1 MSSIIAVTILI
12 NSINDPAKGR
22 AIDIYNTLYFL
33 FMTSMDPYHIW
44 TTHLCLLSILLNK
57 SHTYGTTD
65 FFFQFDTQVK
75 SILEREVDSSI

>member
-33 FMTSMDPYHIW
+33 FMTSMDPYHI
-44 TTHLCLLSILLNK
+44 
-57 SHTYGTTD
+57 
-65 FFFQFDTQVK
+65 
-75 SILEREVDSSI
+75 